1 MCGRRS
7 KIFSMV
13 SGRLCKALL
22 VCSLL
27 AFFAVMPLAAWW
39 GAPEKIQEPMVA
51 AVPQQTQPSTNCSS
65 GTETGLMDLS
75 QVLSQLQTGKKVTAE
90 IHEQALALQNELE
103 AYFKLEEIEDAEEAR
118 MKQECDVNIA
128 FLSESNR
135 TLEEENTALQEK
147 LKKAVRS
154 KFFAN
159 VGALYNFKGKLGV
172 ATNVGMRIGDG
183 MMVSTGVQYMIG
195 TLGDVAKIISDFNA
209 EDLTASV
216 TVGWEW

>member
-1 MCGRRS
+1 MCGRKS
-7 KIFSMV
+7 KDFSMA

-39 GAPEKIQEPMVA
+39 GAPEVIQEPEA
-51 AVPQQTQPSTNCSS
+51 TSSLQTLPSTSCSN
-65 GTETGLMDLS
+65 GTGKELKDLS

-90 IHEQALALQNELE
+90 IYDQAIALKTELE
-103 AYFKLEEIEDAEEAR
+103 AYFKLEEVEDAEEAR
-118 MKQECDVNIA
+118 IMKEYELNTA
-128 FLSESNR
+128 LLAESNSK
-135 TLEEENTALQEK
+135 LEEENKTLQEK
-147 LKKAVRS
+147 LDKAVRS

-159 VGALYNFKGKLGV
+159 VGALYSFKGKLGV
-172 ATNVGMRIGDG
+172 STNVGMRIGDG
-183 MMVSTGVQYMIG
+183 MMISTGVQYMIG

>member
-1 MCGRRS
+1 MCGRKS
-7 KIFSMV
+7 KDFSMA

-51 AVPQQTQPSTNCSS
+51 AAPQQTQPSTSCSNGT
-65 GTETGLMDLS
+65 GTELKDLS

-118 MKQECDVNIA
+118 LKQEYDVNIA

-195 TLGDVAKIISDFNA
+195 TLGDVAKIVSDFNA

>member
-1 MCGRRS
+1 MA
-7 KIFSMV
+7 

-39 GAPEKIQEPMVA
+39 GAPEMIQEPEA
-51 AVPQQTQPSTNCSS
+51 TSSLQTLPSTSCSNGT
-65 GTETGLMDLS
+65 GTELKDLS
-75 QVLSQLQTGKKVTAE
+75 QVLSQIQTGKKVTAE
-90 IHEQALALQNELE
+90 IYDQAVALKTELE
-103 AYFKLEEIEDAEEAR
+103 AYFKLEEVEDAEEAR
-118 MKQECDVNIA
+118 IMKEYELNTA
-128 FLSESNR
+128 LLAESNSK
-135 TLEEENTALQEK
+135 LEEENKTLQEK
-147 LKKAVRS
+147 LDKAVRS

-159 VGALYNFKGKLGV
+159 IGALYSFKGKLGV
-172 ATNVGMRIGDG
+172 STNVGMRIGDG

-195 TLGDVAKIISDFNA
+195 TLGDVAKIVSDFNT

>member
-1 MCGRRS
+1 MCGTKSRLS
-7 KIFSMV
+7 SLV
-13 SGRLCKALL
+13 SGRLSKALL
-22 VCSLL
+22 VFLL
-27 AFFAVMPLAAWW
+27 SVFFAVMPLAAWW
-39 GAPEKIQEPMVA
+39 GAPEAIQEPEA
-51 AVPQQTQPSTNCSS
+51 ASSLQTLPSTSCSN
-65 GTETGLMDLS
+65 GTGKELKDLS

-103 AYFKLEEIEDAEEAR
+103 SYFKLEEIEDAEEAR
-118 MKQECDVNIA
+118 LKQEYDVNIA

-147 LKKAVRS
+147 LDKAVRS

-172 ATNVGMRIGDG
+172 STSVGMRIGDG
-183 MMVSTGVQYMIG
+183 MMVSTGVQYMMG
-195 TLGDVAKIISDFNA
+195 PLGDFLKSFSAFDA
-209 EDLTASV
+209 EDLTASI

>member
-1 MCGRRS
+1 MCGTKSRLS
-7 KIFSMV
+7 SLV
-13 SGRLCKALL
+13 SGRLSKALL
-22 VCSLL
+22 VFLL
-27 AFFAVMPLAAWW
+27 SVFFAVMPLAAWW
-39 GAPEKIQEPMVA
+39 GAPEVIQEPEA
-51 AVPQQTQPSTNCSS
+51 TSSLQTQPSTNCSN
-65 GTETGLMDLS
+65 GTKTELMDLS

-118 MKQECDVNIA
+118 LKQEYDVNIA
-128 FLSESNR
+128 FLSESNM

-159 VGALYNFKGKLGV
+159 VGALYNFKGKLGLS
-172 ATNVGMRIGDG
+172 TNVGMRIGDG

-195 TLGDVAKIISDFNA
+195 TLGDVGKIISDFNA

>member
-1 MCGRRS
+1 MA
-7 KIFSMV
+7 

-39 GAPEKIQEPMVA
+39 GAPEVIQEPEA
-51 AVPQQTQPSTNCSS
+51 TSSLQTLPSTSCSNGT
-65 GTETGLMDLS
+65 GTELKDLS

-90 IHEQALALQNELE
+90 IYDQAVALKTELE
-103 AYFKLEEIEDAEEAR
+103 AYFKLEEVEDAEEAR
-118 MKQECDVNIA
+118 IMKEYELNTA
-128 FLSESNR
+128 LLAESNSK
-135 TLEEENTALQEK
+135 LEEENKTLQEK
-147 LKKAVRS
+147 LDKAVRS

-159 VGALYNFKGKLGV
+159 VGALYSFKGKLGV

-216 TVGWEW
+216 AVGWEW

>member
-1 MCGRRS
+1 MCGRKS
-7 KIFSMV
+7 KDFSMA

-39 GAPEKIQEPMVA
+39 GAPEVIQEPEA
-51 AVPQQTQPSTNCSS
+51 TSSLQTLPSTSCSNGT
-65 GTETGLMDLS
+65 GTELKDLS

-90 IHEQALALQNELE
+90 IYDQAVALKTELE
-103 AYFKLEEIEDAEEAR
+103 AYFKLEEVEDAEEAR
-118 MKQECDVNIA
+118 IMKEYELNTA
-128 FLSESNR
+128 LLAESNSK
-135 TLEEENTALQEK
+135 LEEENKTLQEK
-147 LKKAVRS
+147 LDKAVRS

-159 VGALYNFKGKLGV
+159 VGALYSFKGKLGV
-172 ATNVGMRIGDG
+172 STNVGMRIGDG

>member
-1 MCGRRS
+1 MCGRKS
-7 KIFSMV
+7 KDFSMA

-27 AFFAVMPLAAWW
+27 AFSAVMPLAAWW
-39 GAPEKIQEPMVA
+39 GAPEVIQEPEA
-51 AVPQQTQPSTNCSS
+51 TSSLQTLPSTSCSNGT
-65 GTETGLMDLS
+65 GTELKDLS

-90 IHEQALALQNELE
+90 IYDQAVALKTELE
-103 AYFKLEEIEDAEEAR
+103 AYFKLEEVEDAEEAR
-118 MKQECDVNIA
+118 IMKEYELNSA
-128 FLSESNR
+128 LLAESNSK
-135 TLEEENTALQEK
+135 LEEENKTLQEK
-147 LKKAVRS
+147 LDKAVRS

-159 VGALYNFKGKLGV
+159 VGALYSFKGKLGV
-172 ATNVGMRIGDG
+172 STNVGMRIGDG

-195 TLGDVAKIISDFNA
+195 TLGDVAKIVSDFNA

>member
-1 MCGRRS
+1 MCGTKSRLS
-7 KIFSMV
+7 SLV
-13 SGRLCKALL
+13 SGRLSKALL
-22 VCSLL
+22 VFLL
-27 AFFAVMPLAAWW
+27 SVFFAVMPLAAWW
-39 GAPEKIQEPMVA
+39 GAPEAIQETEA
-51 AVPQQTQPSTNCSS
+51 TSSLQTLPSTSCSNGT
-65 GTETGLMDLS
+65 GTELMDLS

-118 MKQECDVNIA
+118 LKQEYDVNIA

-159 VGALYNFKGKLGV
+159 VGALYNFKGKLGLS
-172 ATNVGMRIGDG
+172 TNVGMRIGDG

-195 TLGDVAKIISDFNA
+195 TLGDVGKIISDFNA

>member
-22 VCSLL
+22 ACLLL
-27 AFFAVMPLAAWW
+27 ALFAVMPLAAWW

-51 AVPQQTQPSTNCSS
+51 AVPQQTQPSTNCSR
-65 GTETGLMDLS
+65 GTETGLMGLC

-90 IHEQALALQNELE
+90 INEQAIALKTELE
-103 AYFKLEEIEDAEEAR
+103 AYFKLEEVEDAEEAR
-118 MKQECDVNIA
+118 IMKEYELNTA
-128 FLSESNR
+128 LLAESNSK
-135 TLEEENTALQEK
+135 LEEENKTLQEK
-147 LKKAVRS
+147 LDKAVRS

-159 VGALYNFKGKLGV
+159 VGALYSFKGKLGV
-172 ATNVGMRIGDG
+172 STNVGMRIGDG

-195 TLGDVAKIISDFNA
+195 TLGDVGKIISDFNA

>member
-7 KIFSMV
+7 KDFSMA

-39 GAPEKIQEPMVA
+39 GAPEVIQEPEA
-51 AVPQQTQPSTNCSS
+51 TSSLQTLPSTSCSNGT
-65 GTETGLMDLS
+65 GTELKDLS

-90 IHEQALALQNELE
+90 IYDKAIALKTELE
-103 AYFKLEEIEDAEEAR
+103 AYFKLEEVEDAEEAR
-118 MKQECDVNIA
+118 IVKEYELNTA
-128 FLSESNR
+128 LLAESNSK
-135 TLEEENTALQEK
+135 LEEENKTLQEK
-147 LKKAVRS
+147 LDKAVRS

-159 VGALYNFKGKLGV
+159 VGALYSFKGKLGLS
-172 ATNVGMRIGDG
+172 TNVGMRIGDG

-195 TLGDVAKIISDFNA
+195 TLGDVAKIVSDFNA

>member
-1 MCGRRS
+1 MCGRKS
-7 KIFSMV
+7 KDFSMA

-39 GAPEKIQEPMVA
+39 GAPEVIQEPEA
-51 AVPQQTQPSTNCSS
+51 TSSLQTLPSTSCSNGT
-65 GTETGLMDLS
+65 GTELKDLS

-90 IHEQALALQNELE
+90 IYDQAIALKTELE
-103 AYFKLEEIEDAEEAR
+103 AYFKLEEVEDAEEAR
-118 MKQECDVNIA
+118 IMKEYELNTA
-128 FLSESNR
+128 LLAESNSK
-135 TLEEENTALQEK
+135 LEEENKTLQEK
-147 LKKAVRS
+147 LDKAVRS

-159 VGALYNFKGKLGV
+159 IGALYNFNGKLGV
-172 ATNVGMRIGDG
+172 STNVGMRIGDG

>member
-7 KIFSMV
+7 KDFSMA

-39 GAPEKIQEPMVA
+39 GAPEVIQEPEA
-51 AVPQQTQPSTNCSS
+51 TSSLQTLPSTSCSNGT
-65 GTETGLMDLS
+65 GTELKDLS

-90 IHEQALALQNELE
+90 IYDKAVALKTELE
-103 AYFKLEEIEDAEEAR
+103 AYFKLEEVEDAEEAR
-118 MKQECDVNIA
+118 IVKEYELNTA
-128 FLSESNR
+128 LLAESNSK
-135 TLEEENTALQEK
+135 LEEENKTLQEK
-147 LKKAVRS
+147 LDKAVRS

-159 VGALYNFKGKLGV
+159 VGALYSFKGKLGLS
-172 ATNVGMRIGDG
+172 TNVGMRIGDG

-195 TLGDVAKIISDFNA
+195 TLGDVAKIVSDFNA

-216 TVGWEW
+216 KVGWEW

>member
-1 MCGRRS
+1 MCGRKS
-7 KIFSMV
+7 KDFSMA

-51 AVPQQTQPSTNCSS
+51 AAPQQTQPSTNCSN
-65 GTETGLMDLS
+65 GTKTELMDLS

-90 IHEQALALQNELE
+90 IYDQAVALKTELE
-103 AYFKLEEIEDAEEAR
+103 AYFKLEEVEDAEEAR
-118 MKQECDVNIA
+118 IMKEYELNTA
-128 FLSESNR
+128 LLAESNSK
-135 TLEEENTALQEK
+135 LEEENKTLQEK
-147 LKKAVRS
+147 LDNAVRS

-159 VGALYNFKGKLGV
+159 VGALYSFKGKLGV

-195 TLGDVAKIISDFNA
+195 TLGDVAKIVSDFNA

>member
-1 MCGRRS
+1 MCGRKS
-7 KIFSMV
+7 KDFSMA

-39 GAPEKIQEPMVA
+39 GAPEVIQEPEA
-51 AVPQQTQPSTNCSS
+51 TSSLQTLPSTSCSNGT
-65 GTETGLMDLS
+65 GTELKDLS

-90 IHEQALALQNELE
+90 IYDQAIALKTELE
-103 AYFKLEEIEDAEEAR
+103 AYFKLEEVEDAEEAR
-118 MKQECDVNIA
+118 IMKEYELNTA
-128 FLSESNR
+128 FLAESNSK
-135 TLEEENTALQEK
+135 LEEENKTLQEK
-147 LKKAVRS
+147 LDKAVRS

-159 VGALYNFKGKLGV
+159 IGALYNFKGKLGV
-172 ATNVGMRIGDG
+172 STNVGMRIGDG

>member
-1 MCGRRS
+1 MCGRKS
-7 KIFSMV
+7 KDFSMA

-39 GAPEKIQEPMVA
+39 GAPEVIQEPEA
-51 AVPQQTQPSTNCSS
+51 TSSLQTLPSTSCSNGT
-65 GTETGLMDLS
+65 GTELKDLS

-90 IHEQALALQNELE
+90 IYDQAVSLKTELE
-103 AYFKLEEIEDAEEAR
+103 AYFKLEEVEDAEEAR
-118 MKQECDVNIA
+118 IMKEYELNTA
-128 FLSESNR
+128 LLAESNSK
-135 TLEEENTALQEK
+135 LEEENHTLQEK
-147 LKKAVRS
+147 LDKAVRS

-159 VGALYNFKGKLGV
+159 VGALYSFKGKLGV
-172 ATNVGMRIGDG
+172 LTNVGMRIGDG

-195 TLGDVAKIISDFNA
+195 TLGDVGKIISDFNA

>member
-1 MCGRRS
+1 MCGTKSRLS
-7 KIFSMV
+7 SLV
-13 SGRLCKALL
+13 SGRLSKALL
-22 VCSLL
+22 VFLL
-27 AFFAVMPLAAWW
+27 SVFFAVMPLAAWW
-39 GAPEKIQEPMVA
+39 GAPEVIQEPEA
-51 AVPQQTQPSTNCSS
+51 TSSLQTLPSTSCSNGT
-65 GTETGLMDLS
+65 GTELMDLS

-118 MKQECDVNIA
+118 LKQEYDVNIA

-159 VGALYNFKGKLGV
+159 VGALYNFKGKLGLS
-172 ATNVGMRIGDG
+172 TNVGMRIGDG
-183 MMVSTGVQYMIG
+183 IMVSTGVQYMIG
-195 TLGDVAKIISDFNA
+195 TLGDVGKIISDFNA

>member
-7 KIFSMV
+7 KDFSMA

-39 GAPEKIQEPMVA
+39 GAPEVIQEPEA
-51 AVPQQTQPSTNCSS
+51 TSSLQTLPSTSCSNGT
-65 GTETGLMDLS
+65 GTELKDLS

-90 IHEQALALQNELE
+90 IYDKAVALKTELE
-103 AYFKLEEIEDAEEAR
+103 AYFKLEEVEDAEEAR
-118 MKQECDVNIA
+118 IVKEYELNTA
-128 FLSESNR
+128 LLAESNSK
-135 TLEEENTALQEK
+135 LEEENKTLQEK
-147 LKKAVRS
+147 LDKAVRS

-159 VGALYNFKGKLGV
+159 VGALYSFKGKLGLS
-172 ATNVGMRIGDG
+172 TNVGMRIGDG

-195 TLGDVAKIISDFNA
+195 TLGDVAKIVSDFNA
-209 EDLTASV
+209 EDLTAYV

>member
-1 MCGRRS
+1 MCGRKS
-7 KIFSMV
+7 KDFSMA

-39 GAPEKIQEPMVA
+39 GAPEVIQEPEA
-51 AVPQQTQPSTNCSS
+51 ASSLQTLPSTSCSNGT
-65 GTETGLMDLS
+65 GTELKDLS
-75 QVLSQLQTGKKVTAE
+75 QVLSQIQTGKKVTAE
-90 IHEQALALQNELE
+90 IYDQAVALKTELE
-103 AYFKLEEIEDAEEAR
+103 AYFKLEEVEDAEEAR
-118 MKQECDVNIA
+118 IMKEYELNTA
-128 FLSESNR
+128 LLAESNSK
-135 TLEEENTALQEK
+135 LEEENHTLQEK
-147 LKKAVRS
+147 LDKAVRS

-159 VGALYNFKGKLGV
+159 VGALYSFKGKLGV
-172 ATNVGMRIGDG
+172 STNVGMRIGDG

-195 TLGDVAKIISDFNA
+195 TLGDVGKIISDFNA

>member
-1 MCGRRS
+1 MCGRKS
-7 KIFSMV
+7 KDFSMA

-39 GAPEKIQEPMVA
+39 GAPEVIQEPEA
-51 AVPQQTQPSTNCSS
+51 TTSLQTLPSTSCSNGT
-65 GTETGLMDLS
+65 GTELKDLS

-90 IHEQALALQNELE
+90 IYDQAVALKTELE
-103 AYFKLEEIEDAEEAR
+103 AYFKLEEVEDAEEAR
-118 MKQECDVNIA
+118 IMKEYELNTA
-128 FLSESNR
+128 LLAESNSK
-135 TLEEENTALQEK
+135 LEEENKTLQEK
-147 LKKAVRS
+147 LDKAVRS

-159 VGALYNFKGKLGV
+159 VGALYSFKGKLGV

-195 TLGDVAKIISDFNA
+195 TLGDVAKIVSDFNA

>member
-1 MCGRRS
+1 MCGTKSRLS
-7 KIFSMV
+7 SLV
-13 SGRLCKALL
+13 SGRLSKALL
-22 VCSLL
+22 VFLL
-27 AFFAVMPLAAWW
+27 SVFFAVMPLAAWW
-39 GAPEKIQEPMVA
+39 GAPEVIQEPIVA
-51 AVPQQTQPSTNCSS
+51 AAPQQTQPSTNCSN
-65 GTETGLMDLS
+65 GTKTELMDLS

-118 MKQECDVNIA
+118 LKQEYDVNIA

-195 TLGDVAKIISDFNA
+195 TLGDVAKIVSDFNA

>member
-1 MCGRRS
+1 MCGRKS
-7 KIFSMV
+7 KDFSMA

-39 GAPEKIQEPMVA
+39 RAPEKIQEPMVA
-51 AVPQQTQPSTNCSS
+51 AAPQQTQPSTNCSN
-65 GTETGLMDLS
+65 GTKTELMDSS

-90 IHEQALALQNELE
+90 IYDQAVALKTELE
-103 AYFKLEEIEDAEEAR
+103 AYFKLEEVEDAEEAR
-118 MKQECDVNIA
+118 IMKEYELNTA
-128 FLSESNR
+128 LLAESNSK
-135 TLEEENTALQEK
+135 LEEENKTLQEK
-147 LKKAVRS
+147 LDKAVRS

-159 VGALYNFKGKLGV
+159 VGALYSFKGKLGV

-195 TLGDVAKIISDFNA
+195 TLGDVAKIVSDFNA

>member
-1 MCGRRS
+1 MA
-7 KIFSMV
+7 

-39 GAPEKIQEPMVA
+39 GAPEVIQEPEA
-51 AVPQQTQPSTNCSS
+51 TSSLQTLPSTSCSNGT
-65 GTETGLMDLS
+65 GTELKDLS

-90 IHEQALALQNELE
+90 IYDQAVALKTELE
-103 AYFKLEEIEDAEEAR
+103 AYFKLEEVEDAEEAR
-118 MKQECDVNIA
+118 IMKEYELNTA
-128 FLSESNR
+128 LLAESNSK
-135 TLEEENTALQEK
+135 LEEENKTLQEK
-147 LKKAVRS
+147 LDKAVRS

-159 VGALYNFKGKLGV
+159 VGALYSFKGKLGV
-172 ATNVGMRIGDG
+172 STNVGMRIGDG

>member
-1 MCGRRS
+1 MA
-7 KIFSMV
+7 

-39 GAPEKIQEPMVA
+39 GAPEVIQEPEA
-51 AVPQQTQPSTNCSS
+51 TSSLQTLPSTSCSNGT
-65 GTETGLMDLS
+65 GTELKDLS

-90 IHEQALALQNELE
+90 IYDQAVALKTELE
-103 AYFKLEEIEDAEEAR
+103 AYFKLEEVEDAEEAR
-118 MKQECDVNIA
+118 VMKEYELNTA
-128 FLSESNR
+128 LLAESNSK
-135 TLEEENTALQEK
+135 LEEENKTLQEK
-147 LKKAVRS
+147 LDKAVRS

-159 VGALYNFKGKLGV
+159 VGALYSFKGKLGV

-195 TLGDVAKIISDFNA
+195 TLGDVAKIVSDFNA

-216 TVGWEW
+216 AVGWEW

>member
-1 MCGRRS
+1 MA
-7 KIFSMV
+7 
-13 SGRLCKALL
+13 SGRLCKALQ

-39 GAPEKIQEPMVA
+39 GAPEVIQEPEA
-51 AVPQQTQPSTNCSS
+51 TSSLQTLPSTSCSNGT
-65 GTETGLMDLS
+65 GTELKDLS

-90 IHEQALALQNELE
+90 IYDQAVALKTELE
-103 AYFKLEEIEDAEEAR
+103 AYFKLEEVEDAEEAR
-118 MKQECDVNIA
+118 VMKEYELNTA
-128 FLSESNR
+128 LLAESNSK
-135 TLEEENTALQEK
+135 LEEENKTLQEK
-147 LKKAVRS
+147 LDKAVRS

-159 VGALYNFKGKLGV
+159 VGALYSFKGKLGV

-195 TLGDVAKIISDFNA
+195 TLGDVAKIVSDFNA

-216 TVGWEW
+216 AVGWEW

>member
-1 MCGRRS
+1 MCGRKS
-7 KIFSMV
+7 KDFSMA

-39 GAPEKIQEPMVA
+39 GAPEAIQETEVTSSL
-51 AVPQQTQPSTNCSS
+51 QTLPSTSCSNGT
-65 GTETGLMDLS
+65 GTELKDLS

-90 IHEQALALQNELE
+90 IYDQAVALKTELE
-103 AYFKLEEIEDAEEAR
+103 AYFKLEEVEDAEEAR
-118 MKQECDVNIA
+118 IMKEYELNTA
-128 FLSESNR
+128 LLAESNSK
-135 TLEEENTALQEK
+135 LEEENKTLQEK
-147 LKKAVRS
+147 LDKAVRS

-159 VGALYNFKGKLGV
+159 VGALYSFKGKLGV
-172 ATNVGMRIGDG
+172 STNVGMRIGDG

-195 TLGDVAKIISDFNA
+195 TLGDVAKIVSNFNA

>member
-1 MCGRRS
+1 MCGRKS
-7 KIFSMV
+7 KDFSMA

-51 AVPQQTQPSTNCSS
+51 AAPQQTQPSTSCSNGT
-65 GTETGLMDLS
+65 GTELKNLS

-90 IHEQALALQNELE
+90 IYDQAVALKTELE
-103 AYFKLEEIEDAEEAR
+103 AYFKLEEVEDAEEAR
-118 MKQECDVNIA
+118 IMKEYELNSA
-128 FLSESNR
+128 LLAESNSK
-135 TLEEENTALQEK
+135 LEEENKTLQEK
-147 LKKAVRS
+147 LDKAVRS

-159 VGALYNFKGKLGV
+159 VGALYSFKGKLGV

-195 TLGDVAKIISDFNA
+195 TLGDVAKIVSDFNA

>member
-1 MCGRRS
+1 MCGRKS
-7 KIFSMV
+7 KDFSMA

-51 AVPQQTQPSTNCSS
+51 AAPQQTQPSTNCSN
-65 GTETGLMDLS
+65 GTKTELMDLS

-90 IHEQALALQNELE
+90 IYDQAVALKTELE
-103 AYFKLEEIEDAEEAR
+103 AYF
-118 MKQECDVNIA
+118 
-128 FLSESNR
+128 
-135 TLEEENTALQEK
+135 
-147 LKKAVRS
+147 KAVRS

-159 VGALYNFKGKLGV
+159 VGALYSFKGKLGV

>member
-7 KIFSMV
+7 KDFSMA

-39 GAPEKIQEPMVA
+39 GAPEVIQEPEA
-51 AVPQQTQPSTNCSS
+51 TSSLQTLPSTSCSNGT
-65 GTETGLMDLS
+65 GTELKDLS
-75 QVLSQLQTGKKVTAE
+75 QVLSQLQTGKKVTAD
-90 IHEQALALQNELE
+90 IYDKAVALKTELE
-103 AYFKLEEIEDAEEAR
+103 AYFKLEEVEDAEEAR
-118 MKQECDVNIA
+118 IVKEYELNTA
-128 FLSESNR
+128 LLAESNSK
-135 TLEEENTALQEK
+135 LEEENKTLQEK
-147 LKKAVRS
+147 LDKAVRS

-159 VGALYNFKGKLGV
+159 VGALYSFKGKLGLS
-172 ATNVGMRIGDG
+172 TNVGMRIGDG

-195 TLGDVAKIISDFNA
+195 TLGDVAKIVSDFNA

>member
-1 MCGRRS
+1 MCGRKS
-7 KIFSMV
+7 KDFSMA

-39 GAPEKIQEPMVA
+39 GAPEVIQEPEA
-51 AVPQQTQPSTNCSS
+51 TSSLQTLPSTSCSNGT
-65 GTETGLMDLS
+65 GTELKDLS

-90 IHEQALALQNELE
+90 IYDKAVALKTELE
-103 AYFKLEEIEDAEEAR
+103 AYFKLEEVEDAEEAR
-118 MKQECDVNIA
+118 IVKEYELNTA
-128 FLSESNR
+128 LLAESNSK
-135 TLEEENTALQEK
+135 LEEENKTLQEK
-147 LKKAVRS
+147 LDKAVRS

-159 VGALYNFKGKLGV
+159 VGALYSFKGKLGLS
-172 ATNVGMRIGDG
+172 TNVGMRIGDG

-195 TLGDVAKIISDFNA
+195 TLGDVAKIVSDFNA

>member
-1 MCGRRS
+1 MCGTKSRLS
-7 KIFSMV
+7 SLV
-13 SGRLCKALL
+13 SGRLSKALL
-22 VCSLL
+22 VFLL
-27 AFFAVMPLAAWW
+27 SVFFAVMPLAAWW
-39 GAPEKIQEPMVA
+39 GAPEVIQEPEA
-51 AVPQQTQPSTNCSS
+51 TSSLQTLPSTSCSNGT
-65 GTETGLMDLS
+65 GTELKDLS

-118 MKQECDVNIA
+118 LKQEYDVNIA

>member
-1 MCGRRS
+1 MCGRKS
-7 KIFSMV
+7 KDFSMA

-39 GAPEKIQEPMVA
+39 GAPEVIQEPEA
-51 AVPQQTQPSTNCSS
+51 TSSLQTLPSTSCSNGT
-65 GTETGLMDLS
+65 GTELKDLS

-90 IHEQALALQNELE
+90 IYDQAVALKTELE
-103 AYFKLEEIEDAEEAR
+103 AYFKLEEVEDAEEAR
-118 MKQECDVNIA
+118 IMKEYELNTA
-128 FLSESNR
+128 LLAESNSK
-135 TLEEENTALQEK
+135 LEEENKTLQEK
-147 LKKAVRS
+147 LDKAVRS

-159 VGALYNFKGKLGV
+159 IGALYSFKGKLGV
-172 ATNVGMRIGDG
+172 STNVGMRIGDG

-195 TLGDVAKIISDFNA
+195 TLGDVGKIISDFNA

>member
-7 KIFSMV
+7 KDFSMA

-39 GAPEKIQEPMVA
+39 GAPEVIQEPEA
-51 AVPQQTQPSTNCSS
+51 TSSLQTLPSTSCSNGT
-65 GTETGLMDLS
+65 GTELKDLS

-90 IHEQALALQNELE
+90 IYDKAVALKTELE
-103 AYFKLEEIEDAEEAR
+103 AYFKLEEVEDAEGAR
-118 MKQECDVNIA
+118 IVKEYELNTA
-128 FLSESNR
+128 LLAESNSK
-135 TLEEENTALQEK
+135 LEEENKTLQEK
-147 LKKAVRS
+147 LDKAVRS

-159 VGALYNFKGKLGV
+159 VGALYSFKGKLGLS
-172 ATNVGMRIGDG
+172 TNVGMRIGDG

-195 TLGDVAKIISDFNA
+195 TLGDVAKIVSDFNA